1 MSRRISGAVFWG
13 LVFVAFGT
21 LFLARNLGYP
31 VPLWTVVARYWPVL
45 LIVWGVFKL
54 ADALRAEPGEKRSLF
69 SGGDVAAIILVIVFG
84 SLITLAAD
92 MNPDLGKI
100 FNTQNFDVWDIT
112 GNNFT
117 FTERHVLAVGANPAI
132 EVEGNFGD
140 VEITRSDSNEIT
152 LDVNK
157 TIRASDQSE
166 GERLSSS
173 FVYSI
178 ADIGG
183 NGQNKYKIA
192 SNSSRRYKAALTIRV
207 PASSSVSVENRNGGV
222 TIRGIDGNQEINNR
236 FGDVE
241 VQGIKGTV
249 KIQNRNGTVHV
260 EDIGDT
266 VTISNS
272 FGPINVSNV
281 RGELKIDGRNNE
293 IDIEHVDKDIEVE
306 SAFQNVDID
315 DPKGAVKVKSR
326 NGEVSVRLLQPPT
339 RDVSISSEFGD
350 VNIEFPD
357 GSTFTAD
364 VHTRHGEVHSDFS
377 ELQSNSHNADHSLNG
392 RVGTGGPTIKVESRN
407 GEIRFTKRG

>member
-157 TIRASDQSE
+157 TIRAADQSE
-166 GERLSSS
+166 GERSC
-173 FVYSI
+173 
-178 ADIGG
+178 
-183 NGQNKYKIA
+183 
-192 SNSSRRYKAALTIRV
+192 
-207 PASSSVSVENRNGGV
+207 
-222 TIRGIDGNQEINNR
+222 
-236 FGDVE
+236 
-241 VQGIKGTV
+241 
-249 KIQNRNGTVHV
+249 
-260 EDIGDT
+260 
-266 VTISNS
+266 
-272 FGPINVSNV
+272 
-281 RGELKIDGRNNE
+281 
-293 IDIEHVDKDIEVE
+293 
-306 SAFQNVDID
+306 
-315 DPKGAVKVKSR
+315 
-326 NGEVSVRLLQPPT
+326 
-339 RDVSISSEFGD
+339 
-350 VNIEFPD
+350 
-357 GSTFTAD
+357 
-364 VHTRHGEVHSDFS
+364 
-377 ELQSNSHNADHSLNG
+377 
-392 RVGTGGPTIKVESRN
+392 
-407 GEIRFTKRG
+407 